1 MFNRKGMFIALMA
14 LMLGIST
21 SISAYPLLTFNATDG
36 LAYSSGLGSLRIE
49 GTLTSSLDVT
59 PPTLLNSSVVL
70 TATLASAS
78 DTTYAGYTV
87 ANFNNANLSIID
99 GDLAGTTLLDGDL
112 TNLMMYGLTNSDSR
126 QASMVGTFTNF
137 TGSLSSEFVDP
148 ADFFALELN
157 LSQLL
162 NSALFYTEGSSL
174 AGDVYG
180 KVSSATVSVPEPG
193 VLLLFGAGLVM
204 LGFTSSRKIIQK

>member
-1 MFNRKGMFIALMA
+1 MFSRKGIFIALMT

-21 SISAYPLLTFNATDG
+21 SISAYPLLTFNAVDG
-36 LAYSSGLGSLRIE
+36 LSYSSGSLRID
-49 GTLTSSLDVT
+49 GTLTSSLDIT
-59 PPTLLNSSVVL
+59 PPTLANSRVVL
-70 TATLASAS
+70 TAALTSAS
-78 DTTYAGYTV
+78 DTSYAGYTV

-99 GDLAGTTLLDGDL
+99 GDSAGTTLLDGDL

-137 TGSLSSEFVDP
+137 TGSLSSEFLDP

-157 LSQLL
+157 LTQLL
-162 NSALFYTEGSSL
+162 NSALFYTENISL

-180 KVSSATVSVPEPG
+180 RVSSAAVSVSEPG
-193 VLLLFGAGLVM
+193 VMLLFGAGLVM
-204 LGFTSSRKIIQK
+204 LGFTSSRKIIRK